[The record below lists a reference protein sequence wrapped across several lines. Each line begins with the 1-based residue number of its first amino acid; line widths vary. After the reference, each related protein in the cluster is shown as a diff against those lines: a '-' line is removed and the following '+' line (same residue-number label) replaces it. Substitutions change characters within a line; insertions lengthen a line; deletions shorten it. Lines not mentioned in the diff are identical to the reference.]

1 MTSRT
6 RQEPPGRKVTAGLS
20 PWGILV
26 VSLAAMSGI
35 ARLLSGHLGR
45 FWSLAAFLPIWAT
58 FYVVIHI
65 VRTRMEGRH
74 DRE

>member
-1 MTSRT
+1 MKTST
-6 RQEPPGRKVTAGLS
+6 RQEPPGPKATAGLS
-20 PWGILV
+20 PWGILL
-26 VSLAAMSGI
+26 VSLVAMFGI

-58 FYVVIHI
+58 FYLLIHI